1 VLPKYVEDFR
11 KQHPAIEM
19 KLHNVTGEEGLR
31 HLRAGLVDFSV
42 GPLLKIPEDIEFH
55 PIVSYD
61 PFLITAPDHPL
72 ARMEHL
78 TLREISKYPFIVPPR
93 HLSTW
98 RTVDHVLN
106 EAGLPFE
113 VAMEVGGWE
122 VIKKYVE
129 LGLGISVIM
138 SVCLTGDENLA
149 IIPGGEWFPKRTY
162 GVILRKGK
170 LLSPQAKR
178 FLKLL
183 VPNEEF

>member
-1 VLPKYVEDFR
+1 
-11 KQHPAIEM
+11 
-19 KLHNVTGEEGLR
+19 
-31 HLRAGLVDFSV
+31 
-42 GPLLKIPEDIEFH
+42 
-55 PIVSYD
+55 
-61 PFLITAPDHPL
+61 
-72 ARMEHL
+72 
-78 TLREISKYPFIVPPR
+78 
-93 HLSTW
+93 
-98 RTVDHVLN
+98 VDHVLN

-149 IIPGGEWFPKRTY
+149 IIPGGKWFPERTY

-183 VPNEEF
+183 VPHETF